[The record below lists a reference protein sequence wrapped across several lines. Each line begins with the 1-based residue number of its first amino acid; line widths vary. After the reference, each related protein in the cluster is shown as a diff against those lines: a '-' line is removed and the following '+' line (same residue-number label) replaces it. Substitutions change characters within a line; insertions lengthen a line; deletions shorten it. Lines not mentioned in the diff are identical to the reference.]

1 MSEVRGWAHEDMMK
15 MSKTVFFRYYGYWY
29 SEQLEEEARYK
40 YEQKKNKTNSNRERN
55 WKTL

>member
-15 MSKTVFFRYYGYWY
+15 MSKSIFFRYYGYWY
-29 SEQLEEEARYK
+29 AEQLEKEAQ
-40 YEQKKNKTNSNRERN
+40 YEYEANKSKRNNTGRN